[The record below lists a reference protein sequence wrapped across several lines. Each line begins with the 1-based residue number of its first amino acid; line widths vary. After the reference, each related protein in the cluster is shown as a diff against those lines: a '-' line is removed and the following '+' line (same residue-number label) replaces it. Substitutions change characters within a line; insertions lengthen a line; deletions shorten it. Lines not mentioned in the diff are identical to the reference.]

1 MTTSPLINAD
11 NSHTGSFL
19 FSNTVVPNGPHTLPP
34 AAGKVESAAGIYP
47 DGGTSLRGG
56 TSLKGSGLKGGTKRR
71 RSLKSR
77 SRRSLRSRINK
88 ISRRYKMKGSKRK
101 SLKSLLKGLKGR
113 RTGRRTKRHG
123 RKGRHTRSRRH
134 TRSKRGGS
142 SLMPNYPPGHAQYQN
157 NNGSVSNTF
166 STGGPLPANLSALA
180 TPPPYQNVA
189 GDVDNLNHNALNA
202 YGNSGAGAGF
212 ASRGWF

>member
-34 AAGKVESAAGIYP
+34 PSGNVGSAAGIYP

-56 TSLKGSGLKGGTKRR
+56 LKGGTRRR
-71 RSLKSR
+71 RSLKGR
-77 SRRSLRSRINK
+77 SSLRSRINK

-101 SLKSLLKGLKGR
+101 SLKSLLKKLKGR
-113 RTGRRTKRHG
+113 MTKKHG

-166 STGGPLPANLSALA
+166 STGGPLSANLSAMA
-180 TPPPYQNVA
+180 NPPPYQNVA

>member
-1 MTTSPLINAD
+1 MTTSPLINVD

-34 AAGKVESAAGIYP
+34 PAGKVESVVGIYPKGGSSAGIYP
-47 DGGTSLRGG
+47 M
-56 TSLKGSGLKGGTKRR
+56 SLKGS
-71 RSLKSR
+71 KSR
-77 SRRSLRSRINK
+77 SRGIGGKSLRSRTSLRSRINK

-101 SLKSLLKGLKGR
+101 SLKGLLKRIRSR
-113 RTGRRTKRHG
+113 RTRTKGRRTKRHG
-123 RKGRHTRSRRH
+123 RHTRSRSR
-134 TRSKRGGS
+134 RGGS

-166 STGGPLPANLSALA
+166 STGGPLAPNLSALA